1 MVTNVTSLTRSG
13 LGDFVVQRVTAVI
26 IGLYA
31 LCVLGF
37 FLVTPGV
44 GHGQLVGYLGSTPMQ
59 LFSTLAV
66 LSTVGHAWIGMWT
79 VGTDYIRAH
88 YFGSHATA
96 FRLFYQS
103 GVIALLFVYT
113 AWALQLFWTIDS
125 FGPQAG

>member
-13 LGDFVVQRVTAVI
+13 LSDFVIQRVTAVI
-26 IGLYA
+26 LALYT

-44 GHGQLVGYLGSTPMQ
+44 SHGQLIAYLGSSAMQ
-59 LFSTLAV
+59 VFSTLMV
-66 LSTVGHAWIGMWT
+66 LSTAAHAWIGMWT
-79 VGTDYIRAH
+79 IGTDYIRPH

-103 GVIALLFVYT
+103 GVIGFLFIYV
-113 AWALQLFWTIDS
+113 AWALQLFWSLSST
-125 FGPQAG
+125 